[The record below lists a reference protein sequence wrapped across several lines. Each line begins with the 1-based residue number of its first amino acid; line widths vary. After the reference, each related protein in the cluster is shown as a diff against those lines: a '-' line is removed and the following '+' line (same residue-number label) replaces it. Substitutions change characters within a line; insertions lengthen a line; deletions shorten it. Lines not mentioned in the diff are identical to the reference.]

1 MLVQRLRVKLFN
13 LDTFMSDT
21 SSSVL
26 LLHKVS
32 KAYGAQQALSEL
44 SLSLAA
50 GEIYCLL
57 GHNGAGKTTTVNL
70 ILNFIPPD
78 SGDIQVCGHLLS
90 HDPVAARRQ
99 MAYIPEQVMLYS
111 ELKAA
116 DNLAYFSRL
125 AGFRY
130 AKAAL
135 EDCLLRAG
143 LPEKALGLPVS
154 QFSKGMRQK
163 VGIAIALAKQARLL
177 VLDEPTSG
185 LDPEASHAFSET
197 LKNLALAGISVL
209 MVTHD
214 LLRVQDLPARIG
226 VLKQG
231 RLQQELSSRELLPGQ
246 LEQIYLKI
254 AV

>member
-1 MLVQRLRVKLFN
+1 M
-13 LDTFMSDT
+13 TDT
-21 SSSVL
+21 SAPVL
-26 LLHKVS
+26 LLDKVS
-32 KAYGAQQALSEL
+32 KSYGAQPALSEL

-70 ILNFIPPD
+70 ILNFIQPD
-78 SGDIQVCGHLLS
+78 RGDIRVCGHGLNQE
-90 HDPVAARRQ
+90 PVAARRQ
-99 MAYIPEQVMLYS
+99 MAYIPEQVMLYP
-111 ELKAA
+111 ELKATE
-116 DNLAYFSRL
+116 NLAYFTRL

-130 AKAAL
+130 SKDQL
-135 EDCLLRAG
+135 ETCLLRAG
-143 LPEKALGLPVS
+143 LPHKALRLPVG

-197 LKNLALAGISVL
+197 LKSLAAEAVSVL

-231 RLQQELSSRELLPGQ
+231 RLQQELSSQDLLPGQ